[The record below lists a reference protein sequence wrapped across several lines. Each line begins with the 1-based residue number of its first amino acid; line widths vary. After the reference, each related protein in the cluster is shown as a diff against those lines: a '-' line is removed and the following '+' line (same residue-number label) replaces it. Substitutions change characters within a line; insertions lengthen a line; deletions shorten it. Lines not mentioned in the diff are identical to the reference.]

1 MGFVVGDIDVSAGN
15 LQIYASL
22 AVWGCGDKL
31 NRAEEIIRMHARRM
45 IQHRQYNACKTILPQ
60 LQQTLELMGSDEDA
74 YMTFFGINEYD
85 LVREGIQGNF
95 CHPRNVV
102 IHTKRMYLATML
114 GDMESFKEEYEMG
127 LKSHNDKVGIRFMG
141 KIIRVFL
148 GGLMSFAFAQ
158 KRGLDEK
165 KWTDIGEESM
175 KTMVKWADGS
185 SWNYSNKLFLLEAEY
200 WFLLG
205 DEILASAKYDESIS
219 AAKEHRFK
227 NDEGLAAHRA
237 AMFHLQHNRKREAL
251 SYLNHSRACYESW
264 GAMRLVYRLD
274 STIAKLS

>member
-1 MGFVVGDIDVSAGN
+1 MCFVVGDIDVSAGN

-31 NRAEEIIRMHARRM
+31 DRAEEIIRMHAKRM

-60 LQQTLELMGSDEDA
+60 LQQALELMGSDEDA
-74 YMTFFGINEYD
+74 YMTFVGISEYD
-85 LVREGIQGNF
+85 LIQEGLQGNF
-95 CHPRNVV
+95 CNPRNAV
-102 IHTKRMYLATML
+102 IYTKRMYLAIML

-127 LKSHNDKVGIRFMG
+127 LENHNDKVGIRFMG
-141 KIIRVFL
+141 KIMRVFL
-148 GGLMSFAFAQ
+148 SGLMGFALAQ
-158 KRGLDEK
+158 KHGLDEK
-165 KWTDIGEESM
+165 KWADKGEESM
-175 KTMVKWADGS
+175 KIMAKWAEGS
-185 SWNYSNKLFLLEAEY
+185 AWNYSNKLFLLEAEY

-237 AMFHLQHNRKREAL
+237 AMFHLQHGRKREAL

-264 GAMRLVYRLD
+264 GALRLVHRLD
-274 STIAKLS
+274 SIIANLS